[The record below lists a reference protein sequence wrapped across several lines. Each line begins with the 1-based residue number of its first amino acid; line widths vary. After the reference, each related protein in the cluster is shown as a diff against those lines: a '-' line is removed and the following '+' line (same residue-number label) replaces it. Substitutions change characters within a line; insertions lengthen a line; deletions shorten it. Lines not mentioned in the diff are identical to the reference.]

1 VIHYIINNSIFRER
15 GFMINLIRSVIEASW
30 SLLLDSSVYILFG
43 ILVAGLLKVFLNP
56 ETVARHLGTGR
67 FSSVIKAAILGV
79 PLPLCSCGV
88 LPAAVSLKKQGANKG
103 ATTAFLISTPE
114 SGVDSIAI
122 SYALLDPIMTVIR
135 PVAAFITAIA
145 AGFIENIIDWPKP
158 LVPISPDISCTVD
171 DQCGTDGTS
180 VPDIPATQ
188 HEKWNRIRDGLRY
201 ALVDVWG
208 DIALWFFAGLL
219 IAGLIMV
226 VIPEE
231 LMTRWLDGGFSSM
244 LLMLII
250 GIPLYIC
257 ATASTPVAAALI
269 LKGVSPGTA
278 LVFLLVGPATNIT
291 SISVLIG
298 ILGKKSTVRY
308 LLILSFCAVLFGLAV
323 DQIYAMAGISP
334 QAVIGEAAELVP
346 HNLKL
351 GGAFLLLFLSIQPF
365 SSWLKRMVTPKKQ
378 LTFQSGFP
386 DISTYKKKGK
396 GKQ

>member
-1 VIHYIINNSIFRER
+1 MF
-15 GFMINLIRSVIEASW
+15 NLIRAVIEASW
-30 SLLLDSSVYILFG
+30 SLLLDSSVYMVFG
-43 ILVAGLLKVFLNP
+43 ILVAGLLKIFLSP
-56 ETVARHLGTGR
+56 ETVARHLGSGR
-67 FSSVIKAAILGV
+67 FSSVVKAALLGV

-88 LPAAVSLKKQGANKG
+88 LPAAVFLQKQGANKG

-135 PVAAFITAIA
+135 PVAAFITAMA
-145 AGFIENIIDWPKP
+145 AGFIENIIDWPEP
-158 LVPISPDISCTVD
+158 LAPNIGIPVNNQREKDM
-171 DQCGTDGTS
+171 TS
-180 VPDIPATQ
+180 APDIPANNG
-188 HEKWNRIRDGLRY
+188 KWSRTIDALRY

-226 VIPEE
+226 LIPDE

-244 LLMLII
+244 LIMLVI

-291 SISVLIG
+291 SLSVLIG
-298 ILGKKSTVRY
+298 ILGKKGTVRY
-308 LLILSFCAVLFGLAV
+308 LLILSSCAILFGLIV
-323 DQIYAMAGISP
+323 DQLYVMAGISP
-334 QAVIGEAAELVP
+334 QAVIGEASELVP
-346 HNLKL
+346 YGLKL
-351 GGAFLLLFLSIQPF
+351 VGAFLLLFISIRPL
-365 SSWLKRMVTPKKQ
+365 SSWLKKMIAPKKA
-378 LTFQSGFP
+378 LIFHSGFP
-386 DISTYKKKGK
+386 DIGTYKKNEK